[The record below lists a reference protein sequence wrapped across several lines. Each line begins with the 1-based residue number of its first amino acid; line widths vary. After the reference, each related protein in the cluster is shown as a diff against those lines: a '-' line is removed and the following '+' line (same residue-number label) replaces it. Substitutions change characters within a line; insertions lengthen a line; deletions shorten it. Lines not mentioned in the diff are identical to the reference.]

1 MGISYFGF
9 AACYYYYGNEA
20 DNKQNRGFMLRY
32 LMPAYIGLSGLLV
45 ILIECRIGFII
56 RNLRFLYNYFGRG
69 VFNIYAGGMPAM
81 MITDWDKDLNTLDII
96 SIVASAVMILVG
108 LMYIALKCCCCEKE
122 GKELER
128 LERISRIDDE

>member
-1 MGISYFGF
+1 
-9 AACYYYYGNEA
+9 
-20 DNKQNRGFMLRY
+20 MLRY
-32 LMPAYIGLSGLLV
+32 LMPAYIGISGLII

-81 MITDWDKDLNTLDII
+81 MITDWDNDISTLDII

-108 LMYIALKCCCCEKE
+108 VMYICLKCCCCEKE
-122 GKELER
+122 GK
-128 LERISRIDDE
+128 